1 MIRVH
6 HSVDELNHSVADLF
20 VRTARDAIK
29 ARGRFSVALSGG
41 SSPRGAY
48 ELLATSQSSEHVP
61 WENVHV
67 FWGDERCVPIDDPHS
82 NAGNALK
89 VFLDKVPI
97 PPYQVHPMYNG
108 QTPAEAAAEYEVI
121 LQRYFENNPP
131 RFDLIFLGLGENGHT
146 ASLFPNQPALNEKK
160 RWVMAVN
167 IPDQEMK
174 ERLTLTVPII
184 NLGRNVAF
192 ILFGEKKAETLKN
205 VIEGPRSP
213 DLLPAQLI
221 APEDGQLQFL
231 VDQPAASLLTKAG

>member
-6 HSVDELNHSVADLF
+6 HSVDELNHSVADF
-20 VRTARDAIK
+20 FARTARDAVNS
-29 ARGRFSVALSGG
+29 RGRFSVALSGG

-48 ELLATSQSSEHVP
+48 ELLAGPPYNEQVS

-82 NAGNALK
+82 NAGNALR
-89 VFLDKVPI
+89 VFLDKVSI
-97 PPYQVHPMYNG
+97 PPHQVHPMYNG
-108 QTPAEAAAEYEVI
+108 QAPAEAAADYEVI
-121 LQRYFENNPP
+121 LQRYFGDDPP

-146 ASLFPNQPALNEKK
+146 ASLFPNQPALHEEK

-174 ERLTLTVPII
+174 ERLTLTAPII

-192 ILFGEKKAETLKN
+192 ILFGEKKAETLKK
-205 VIEGPRSP
+205 VIEGPRNP

-231 VDQPAASLLTKAG
+231 VDESAASLLTGAG